1 MLIMK
6 KLVMAAVLLLGVCN
20 IWSAFAEGR
29 PFVTEWKLDGSKNI
43 DIPIVGSYKLVI
55 KNSSGTPVVTVEKQE
70 GKYTFAPPMGDI
82 YRVEAGPAGVEAINM
97 GEASTDSQEG
107 LRDVIDF
114 GTVEWKTM
122 NSAFKNCKY
131 LNFAKDIKA
140 PDLRQVT
147 NMRLMFFNCFNF
159 NCSLAD
165 WDVSKVTN
173 MNSLFAGCGMF
184 NQPLS
189 TWNVSNVTTMREVFL
204 DCSQFNQPLNWDV
217 SKVTDM
223 TRMFSGCAAFDQQ
236 LLWEV
241 KNVIRMEQM
250 FKGCSLFNQS
260 LENWDV
266 SNVTNMEQMFQ
277 SCSAFNQPL
286 ASWDVSK
293 VTNMKHMFTGC
304 GAFNQPLGKWKI
316 QTAIGGISNTSMS
329 TINYSNSLVD
339 WAAQGTENIKF
350 GSEVTS
356 LTYNKVGHD
365 AREILKGRGWTFE
378 GDILVEKGVEIAS
391 KNLSLAVNEEQE
403 ITIDSWGLEATDVVT
418 VTTEG
423 DDAITITQ
431 PYNGNTIKIK
441 GKTDGNVK
449 LKAQIS
455 ETIKSECN
463 IAVKTVKVTS
473 IQLSSSKKTLGFG
486 ESTTLKID
494 IQPANASNKEYE
506 ITAVS
511 NPEGVAT
518 LDKNTLQVT
527 AGNIQGKI
535 TITVTTK
542 EPGSTVAPAT
552 CEIKVLPSY
561 EVTLVKEGNG
571 TISAEGYSETTFK
584 VKKDTELTV
593 IATPEDAVKYELKE
607 LKANGTDIKATMK
620 FVVTADTKVTAVFGE
635 KGGSPDPQ
643 AVEDVVFVSVV
654 VAPNPFDSQLRIV
667 NCELRGTYALLNAQG
682 VMVTFGA
689 LESAETRINT
699 SMLPAGMYLLRL
711 TSESGATKTI
721 NVVKEK

>member
-20 IWSAFAEGR
+20 IWSALAEGR

-97 GEASTDSQEG
+97 GDASTDSQEG

-173 MNSLFAGCGMF
+173 MNSLFAGCRMF

-189 TWNVSNVTTMREVFL
+189 KWNVSNVTTMREVFL

-236 LLWEV
+236 
-241 KNVIRMEQM
+241 
-250 FKGCSLFNQS
+250 
-260 LENWDV
+260 
-266 SNVTNMEQMFQ
+266 
-277 SCSAFNQPL
+277 
-286 ASWDVSK
+286 
-293 VTNMKHMFTGC
+293 
-304 GAFNQPLGKWKI
+304 LGKWKI

-378 GDILVEKGVEIAS
+378 GDILVEKGVEIAPQ
-391 KNLSLAVNEEQE
+391 NLSLAVNEEQE

-431 PYNGNTIKIK
+431 PYNGKTIKIK

-455 ETIKSECN
+455 ETLKSECN

-473 IQLSSSKKTLGFG
+473 IQLTSSKKKLGFG

-494 IQPANASNKEYE
+494 FQPANASNKEYE

-542 EPGSTVAPAT
+542 EPGSSVAPAT

-584 VKKDTELTV
+584 VKKDTELTI
-593 IATPEDAVKYELKE
+593 IATTEDDTKYELKE
-607 LKANGTDIKATMK
+607 LKANGVDIKATMK

-635 KGGSPDPQ
+635 KVPAS
-643 AVEDVVFVSVV
+643 VEDPLLASIS
-654 VAPNPFDSQLRIV
+654 VAPNPFSTQLRIINPTGISVRYELV
-667 NCELRGTYALLNAQG
+667 NLMGTVLRSGEVNGSEHLIETSTLVNGIYF
-682 VMVTFGA
+682 VR
-689 LESAETRINT
+689 LET
-699 SMLPAGMYLLRL
+699 L
-711 TSESGATKTI
+711 SGATKTI

>member
-173 MNSLFAGCGMF
+173 MNSLFAGCRMF

-189 TWNVSNVTTMREVFL
+189 TWNVSNVTEMREVFL

-250 FKGCSLFNQS
+250 FQGCSLFNQA

-266 SNVTNMEQMFQ
+266 S
-277 SCSAFNQPL
+277 
-286 ASWDVSK
+286 K
-293 VTNMKHMFTGC
+293 VTDMKHMFTGC

-316 QTAIGGISNTSMS
+316 QTAIGGIGNTCMS

-391 KNLSLAVNEEQE
+391 KNLMLAVNEEQE
-403 ITIDSWGLEATDVVT
+403 IAIHSWGLEATDVVT

-431 PYNGNTIKIK
+431 PYNGKTIKIK

-455 ETIKSECN
+455 ETLKSECN

-494 IQPANASNKEYE
+494 FQPANASNKEYE

-552 CEIKVLPSY
+552 CEITVVPTY
-561 EVTLVKEGNG
+561 EITLMKKGNG

-584 VKKDTELTV
+584 VKKDTELTI
-593 IATPEDAVKYELKE
+593 IATTEDDTKYELKE
-607 LKANGTDIKATMK
+607 LKANGVDIKATMK

-682 VMVTFGA
+682 VMVTFGT